1 TGKRP
6 VKDPFRVTV
15 PTADI
20 DWSGFDK
27 ALDENGEDVR
37 RVIVPFNASDTNNTR
52 RVLINSPFDDDGRHG
67 RPGCNFGSAASPR
80 ITLRWT
86 PMDCLQ
92 LTNRYDG
99 VIPNG
104 WSVDAD
110 DVGGWPL
117 GFYVD
122 PQKWKND
129 FVISCEEWNGGNG
142 DVAMD
147 SIHGRIVDVDL
158 DVDANYDGIINEDDE
173 PLEETQGG
181 LVGGELVPIRL
192 RVLPP
197 GLPGK
202 VSLVVTSDVAR
213 VKLWKDGNRTEEV
226 ELRKTWNA
234 GETVP
239 SILYVEGIAPSAA
252 MRDIKMTLLY
262 DENPDGQSSPLLKCE
277 DCVKFT
283 SNKAQMIGYAAW
295 RGTDGKAVPDE
306 EKYNPGFLVTV
317 QTNGHLSAKVK
328 FKGLPNV
335 GLLRYYRFSKAGLVL
350 ANGQATTT
358 AEVAIPQDDD
368 FDLTLDMTDPSNWG
382 DDSYVDV
389 EYILRDA
396 QGNLFDQDKC
406 RLLRPYVVA
415 VGDSLTYGFMRD
427 NHGAYIT
434 PNWGWTSVSYPTAS
448 EWNSIPIPPYAAPP
462 YNVMPDRT
470 SVLYQG
476 YRGYLSQSLSGFT
489 WLGFD
494 TNGHG
499 PKHCGL
505 PGAKIH
511 ETFTHATFQS
521 TLAMQNSFLIIVM
534 MAGANDAI
542 NETNSVTIKTQ
553 WENDA
558 NMISTSRMNGGRTL
572 ILALKVPQISSRYG
586 GSRHTTIANN
596 ITQLNGKISSWSA
609 PAGCRFVISSI
620 VETGGIPHDDNDDGL
635 HFLSTG
641 YATMSAIIFSA
652 LETGLKLCDSAKVGN

>member
-1 TGKRP
+1 LELTPQIGWRFDPTGIVKQDSRGAGVLWTGPNPATPHRQVYSLSSAFSSQEFIMIDGRLVPEGTGKHP

-158 DVDANYDGIINEDDE
+158 DVDANYDGIIDEEDE

-202 VSLVVTSDVAR
+202 TTLLATSGGSRIRVWLDPSRNDEVA
-213 VKLWKDGNRTEEV
+213 LP
-226 ELRKTWNA
+226 KTWNA

-277 DCVKFT
+277 DHIVLTVVNVRIEAIAFNYDT
-283 SNKAQMIGYAAW
+283 S
-295 RGTDGKAVPDE
+295 
-306 EKYNPGFLVTV
+306 
-317 QTNGHLSAKVK
+317 SA
-328 FKGLPNV
+328 
-335 GLLRYYRFSKAGLVL
+335 
-350 ANGQATTT
+350 
-358 AEVAIPQDDD
+358 
-368 FDLTLDMTDPSNWG
+368 
-382 DDSYVDV
+382 
-389 EYILRDA
+389 
-396 QGNLFDQDKC
+396 
-406 RLLRPYVVA
+406 
-415 VGDSLTYGFMRD
+415 
-427 NHGAYIT
+427 IT
-434 PNWGWTSVSYPTAS
+434 
-448 EWNSIPIPPYAAPP
+448 
-462 YNVMPDRT
+462 
-470 SVLYQG
+470 
-476 YRGYLSQSLSGFT
+476 
-489 WLGFD
+489 
-494 TNGHG
+494 
-499 PKHCGL
+499 
-505 PGAKIH
+505 
-511 ETFTHATFQS
+511 
-521 TLAMQNSFLIIVM
+521 
-534 MAGANDAI
+534 DAI
-542 NETNSVTIKTQ
+542 NLRENYQCGISAPEFIRGIKNMASAYVRYSRPSILCKFFVQPNEINTIRIKAKSADFNGVLGDIAEKSIVLVDGVSCEGEDNPSTTDFDESQYAFLSIDGTIPGKICKSEESWDWIVTEIDGLLIEGANFVVDRTTNHQVYV
-553 WENDA
+553 
-558 NMISTSRMNGGRTL
+558 
-572 ILALKVPQISSRYG
+572 ILDTPKAPWNQISGDTQNPWCSALDFVIIECDTVG
-586 GSRHTTIANN
+586 GS
-596 ITQLNGKISSWSA
+596 
-609 PAGCRFVISSI
+609 V
-620 VETGGIPHDDNDDGL
+620 
-635 HFLSTG
+635 
-641 YATMSAIIFSA
+641 
-652 LETGLKLCDSAKVGN
+652 